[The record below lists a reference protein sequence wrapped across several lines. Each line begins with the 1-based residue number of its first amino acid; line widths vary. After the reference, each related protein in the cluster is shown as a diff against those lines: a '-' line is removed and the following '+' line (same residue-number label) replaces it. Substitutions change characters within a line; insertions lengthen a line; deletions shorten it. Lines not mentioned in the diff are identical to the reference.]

1 MMLTELPYYPPGT
14 VRGLIESDLVTPPT
28 RRALRDRLHRRP
40 AAPRFFEPHAFA
52 VIAAACARLIP
63 QPERERPIDLPGL
76 LDERLAGGEGDGW
89 RYARM
94 PADPDMHARGAT
106 GLDQTAHERFGCG
119 FSQALSAERDAVLSA
134 VQSGTAEGEIW
145 REMDAAC
152 YFEELLALLVDI
164 YYADP
169 LALEEIGYAGMADG
183 HGWQAIGLD
192 ERDAHEPLARTA
204 QRGAA

>member
-1 MMLTELPYYPPGT
+1 MMQTAVPYYPPGT

-28 RRALRDRLHRRP
+28 RRALRDRLHHRP
-40 AAPRFFEPHAFA
+40 AAPRFFGLHSFA

-63 QPERERPIDLPGL
+63 QPERERPIDLAAL

-94 PADPDMHARGAT
+94 PAGAEMHARGAV
-106 GLDQTAHERFGCG
+106 GLDQTAQEMFGCG
-119 FSQALSAERDAVLSA
+119 FAQALSPERDAVLHA
-134 VQSGTAEGEIW
+134 VQSGRALGEVW
-145 REMDAAC
+145 REMDPAC

-164 YYADP
+164 YYAQP
-169 LALEEIGYAGMADG
+169 LALEEIGYVGMADG

-192 ERDAHEPLARTA
+192 ERDAHEPLARIA
-204 QRGAA
+204 QKGAA